1 MGHHPFRARLN
12 SEINLLAVI
21 REIAAA
27 REALFERDFAAT
39 TQARHDEIGQ
49 RNFRFQ
55 LGARGARLLS
65 LIL

>member
-1 MGHHPFRARLN
+1 MN
-12 SEINLLAVI
+12 YEINLLVVN

-27 REALFERDFAAT
+27 KEALFERDFAAT
-39 TQARHDEIGQ
+39 IQARHNENGQ

>member
-1 MGHHPFRARLN
+1 MN
-12 SEINLLAVI
+12 YEINLLVVN

-27 REALFERDFAAT
+27 KEALFERDFAAT
-39 TQARHDEIGQ
+39 TQARHNEIGQ
-49 RNFRFQ
+49 RNFGLQ